1 MTRQGKQQR
10 MARRTTRERLQIDD
24 LEIELIR
31 TARRRSLSLE
41 VDARSTRV
49 RASLTLPRPDII
61 QFVQSKRHWL
71 EKQRECL
78 PAPLPPWTLQDGC
91 SVLLNGET
99 FRLHLASGR
108 TAPEIQEQQLL
119 VPITPS
125 HLPAT
130 ESVRRKLVRWYKQQ
144 AQAQL
149 TEYVLQLW
157 PLGSTAKTHP
167 EHTSAQ
173 HCAPIKVRDYKRRWG
188 SCNAQGE
195 LSFNWRI
202 IMAPPCI
209 QRYLV
214 VHELAHRIEFNHSPR
229 FWQIVG
235 DNDPNYRV
243 HRRWLQDHGASLYRI

>member
-1 MTRQGKQQR
+1 
-10 MARRTTRERLQIDD
+10 MARRITREQLKIDD

-41 VDARSTRV
+41 VDTRAIRV
-49 RASLTLPRPDII
+49 RCSLTFPLPEII

-71 EKQRECL
+71 EKQRQRL
-78 PAPLPPWTLQDGC
+78 PAPLTPWSLEDGS

-99 FRLHLASGR
+99 FCLRHSSGR
-108 TAPEIQEQQLL
+108 TPPEIREQQLL

-125 HLPAT
+125 HLPIT
-130 ESVRRKLVRWYKQQ
+130 ESVRRKLVGWYKEQ
-144 AQAQL
+144 ALAQL
-149 TEYVLQLW
+149 TQQVAQLW
-157 PLGSTAKTHP
+157 PLNLDAKMHSKRIRAR
-167 EHTSAQ
+167 HSAS
-173 HCAPIKVRDYKRRWG
+173 IKVRDYKRRWG
-188 SCNAQGE
+188 SCNQDGD

-202 IMAPPCI
+202 VMAPTRI

-235 DNDPNYRV
+235 DNDPEYRL